1 MSGYFIA
8 YDKDKD
14 NLLLAVSEYPITP
27 AHSNV
32 GVVRREGPLPVL
44 SEVEWNHANLYFYK
58 DGFIVA

>member
-27 AHSNV
+27 AQPNIEV
-32 GVVRREGPLPVL
+32 IRREGLPPTL
-44 SEVEWNHANLYFYK
+44 SEVEWNHANLCFYK